1 MTTPA
6 KTEATKKTV
15 SFTYE
20 GDKYTI
26 PTTKEW
32 DLEVIEAVEDE
43 KIVAVV
49 RGILGAEQWAAFKS
63 KSRTVDDL
71 NSLFT
76 AISKAAGLQGNS

>member
-1 MTTPA
+1 MSTPA

-20 GDKYTI
+20 GEKYTI

-32 DLEVIEAVEDE
+32 GLDILEAVEDE

-49 RGILGAEQWAAFKS
+49 RGILGADQWATFKS
-63 KSRTVDDL
+63 KTRTVDDL
-71 NSLFT
+71 TSLFT

>member
-20 GDKYTI
+20 GEKYTI

-32 DLEVIEAVEDE
+32 DLEVIEAIEDE

-49 RGILGAEQWAAFKS
+49 RGILGDAQWATFKS
-63 KSRTVDDL
+63 KSRKVADL
-71 NSLFT
+71 NDFFS
-76 AISKAAGLQGNS
+76 AISKATGLQGNS

>member
-6 KTEATKKTV
+6 KAEATKKTV

-20 GDKYTI
+20 GEKYTI

-32 DLEVIEAVEDE
+32 DLDVIEAVEDE
-43 KIVAVV
+43 KIIAVV
-49 RGILGAEQWAAFKS
+49 RGILGADQWATFKS
-63 KSRTVDDL
+63 KPRKVEDL
-71 NSLFT
+71 NTFFN

>member
-20 GDKYTI
+20 GEKYTI

-32 DLEVIEAVEDE
+32 DLEVIEAIEDE
-43 KIVAVV
+43 KIIAVV
-49 RGILGAEQWAAFKS
+49 RGILGADQWATFKS
-63 KSRTVDDL
+63 KSRKVDDL
-71 NSLFT
+71 NAFFN